1 MATVKI
7 VRYKSSEKVY
17 RLNNACPVCGERFKD
32 GELIVQVPTSNTALC
47 SRVVKFRRY
56 HRACFNIN
64 STIYYL
70 SKEKP
75 KRGLI

>member
-1 MATVKI
+1 MDI
-7 VRYKSSEKVY
+7 VTIIRYKISEKVY
-17 RLNNACPVCGERFKD
+17 RLNIVCPVCGQRFKD

-64 STIYYL
+64 STTYYL
-70 SKEKP
+70 SKEKQ